1 MSGWVAAGKE
11 EGREEGT
18 TFQAQSPY
26 FHMFFK
32 PHGTLVRWD
41 WFVPTLWMRK
51 LKHKEVE
58 QTVGGHTSS

>member
-11 EGREEGT
+11 GGREGGRDHIPGT
-18 TFQAQSPY
+18 SPY

-41 WFVPTLWMRK
+41 
-51 LKHKEVE
+51 
-58 QTVGGHTSS
+58 